1 MKLLHVQGSERRWNR
16 PPSARQPTSTLV
28 SGLLKLLLPLALG
41 GIATVSVADQASNAA
56 YDSLPPAKAT
66 AAVPGH
72 EETLIATV
80 HGQAHDLAAAMGAL
94 EACKSQSDKP
104 QPCELVRLNG
114 ERITTGREI
123 RAQVPRD
130 PHPLYLWEY
139 RQGASTVYLAGSIH
153 VLKPSLY
160 PLPSQ
165 VTTAFQQSDY
175 LVLEVNTQQYSPD
188 VLQQQ
193 TMKFALL
200 PAGQTL
206 QSVLPEPL
214 ARRLDDRLAAYGM
227 SLQTLAAAKPAM
239 VMNQLVIARL
249 MAMGYL
255 PDYGVERHFL
265 SLRTNQQILELES
278 LDAQLRLLF
287 DQPAATQVQLL
298 ADTLDMELEIAPLLA
313 DMLVAWL
320 SGDDARFLELFKA
333 QSGTSALAEAFNRS
347 LLDDRNLVMADKI
360 RGYLNEPGSYF
371 VLVGAAHLIGDKGI
385 VALLSGDGI
394 DGRRITSSDRL

>member
-1 MKLLHVQGSERRWNR
+1 MKLQHVHR
-16 PPSARQPTSTLV
+16 ALLL
-28 SGLLKLLLPLALG
+28 GLLKVMLPLAL
-41 GIATVSVADQASNAA
+41 ASLAPVAAADQASSAA

-72 EETLIATV
+72 EDSLAATV

-94 EACKSQSDKP
+94 EACQSRSDKP
-104 QPCELVRLNG
+104 QPCELIRLNG

-123 RAQVPRD
+123 RAQVPPD

-160 PLPSQ
+160 PLPAQ
-165 VTTAFQQSDY
+165 LTTAFQQSDY
-175 LVLEVNTQQYSPD
+175 LVLEVNTEQYPPAI
-188 VLQQQ
+188 LQQQ
-193 TMKFALL
+193 TMKHALL

-206 QSVLPEPL
+206 QSALPEPL
-214 ARRLDDRLAAYGM
+214 ARRLGDRLAAYGM
-227 SLQTLAAAKPAM
+227 SLQALASAKPAM

-265 SLRTNQQILELES
+265 SLRTSQQILELES

-298 ADTLDMELEIAPLLA
+298 ADTLDMELEIEPLLA
-313 DMLVAWL
+313 DMLTAWL

-333 QSGTSALAEAFNRS
+333 QSGDSALAEAFNRT

-371 VLVGAAHLIGDKGI
+371 VLVGAAHLIGDEGI
-385 VALLSGDGI
+385 VALLSRDAI
-394 DGRRITSSDRL
+394 EGRRITSSDAL